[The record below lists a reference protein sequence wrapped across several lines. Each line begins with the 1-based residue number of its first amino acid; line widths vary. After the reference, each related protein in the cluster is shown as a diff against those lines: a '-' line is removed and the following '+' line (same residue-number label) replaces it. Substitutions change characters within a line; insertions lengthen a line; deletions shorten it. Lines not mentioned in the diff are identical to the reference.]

1 MNKKETIKLAYMDS
15 QAVYEIYPDVE
26 SMRIVAD
33 VSAYS
38 EQHYDFIIKPADSL
52 NMAILPCENRNC
64 TAGYFFLNEK
74 IRFALARKESTIEGE
89 MKCSGNDSPNHPHQS
104 CIGILKYRVEIT
116 YRRSL

>member
-26 SMRIVAD
+26 SIRIVAD
-33 VSAYS
+33 ASAYS
-38 EQHYDFIIKPADSL
+38 ELHYDFIIKPADSL

-64 TAGYFFLNEK
+64 TAGYFYLNEK

-89 MKCSGNDSPNHPHQS
+89 MKCSGHDSENHLNQS
-104 CIGILKYRVEIT
+104 CVGVLKYKVEIT
-116 YRRSL
+116 HHRNL